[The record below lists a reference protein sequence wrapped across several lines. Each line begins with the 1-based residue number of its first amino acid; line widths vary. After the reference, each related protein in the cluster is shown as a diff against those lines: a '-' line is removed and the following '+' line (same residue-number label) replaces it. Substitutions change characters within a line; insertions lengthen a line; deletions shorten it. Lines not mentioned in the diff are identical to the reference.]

1 MTGPRVTGDYEYEE
15 GDIHI
20 TTDSGQ
26 DFDITGDSADATA
39 DVIDAEQGAG
49 EFDVAES
56 DWDSHARGSFR

>member
-26 DFDITGDSADATA
+26 DFDITGDSADIGILTQE
-39 DVIDAEQGAG
+39 DLLGDYTLMQIL
-49 EFDVAES
+49 
-56 DWDSHARGSFR
+56 